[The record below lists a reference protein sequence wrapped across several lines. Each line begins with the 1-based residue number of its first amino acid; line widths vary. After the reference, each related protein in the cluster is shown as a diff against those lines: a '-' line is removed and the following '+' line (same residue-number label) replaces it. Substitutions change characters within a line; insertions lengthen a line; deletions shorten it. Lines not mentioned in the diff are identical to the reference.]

1 MMYIYF
7 SLAFLFKCVSR
18 SRIILVGG
26 GGGGR
31 NRWGIMNGGG
41 GSRHTG
47 WTDKEIRLPLL

>member
-26 GGGGR
+26 GGGAEGT
-31 NRWGIMNGGG
+31 GGG
-41 GSRHTG
+41 
-47 WTDKEIRLPLL
+47 L